1 MYDCMEGDRGLLFE
15 AMVFPLSELTAQA
28 GRKPSLVDNAYVAL
42 KEVIRDG
49 VLPPGYQGSEQEI
62 AGKLNMS
69 RTPVHEAIIRLQSE
83 GLVKVLPKRGVLVC
97 SISPDDMREIYDVI
111 IACESMAAELL
122 AALPESDRRIEADA
136 LDALNATIVLAL
148 QENDLVAW
156 AKADNEF
163 HRLLVVSCGNGRIA

>member
-1 MYDCMEGDRGLLFE
+1 MLFFMSEEDRE
-15 AMVFPLSELTAQA
+15 SLSKVRQSFAQD

-97 SISPDDMREIYDVI
+97 SISPDD
-111 IACESMAAELL
+111 CENVFPSSATGPQNGLSHTTKRASSSCLTSCAA
-122 AALPESDRRIEADA
+122 P
-136 LDALNATIVLAL
+136 
-148 QENDLVAW
+148 
-156 AKADNEF
+156 
-163 HRLLVVSCGNGRIA
+163 

>member
-1 MYDCMEGDRGLLFE
+1 MEGDRGLLFE
-15 AMVFPLSELTAQA
+15 AMVFLLSELTAQA

-83 GLVKVLPKRGVLVC
+83 GLVKFFPSAECSFVLFLRMIGERSMML
-97 SISPDDMREIYDVI
+97 SSLASPWRRNSSLRFLSQSVALRPMPSMLLMPPWSCLTRE
-111 IACESMAAELL
+111 
-122 AALPESDRRIEADA
+122 
-136 LDALNATIVLAL
+136 
-148 QENDLVAW
+148 
-156 AKADNEF
+156 
-163 HRLLVVSCGNGRIA
+163 